1 MTDKTKGQPGF
12 SVHRLPSSY
21 PLTTQQ
27 QMMKDA
33 AQACGIRKGMSR
45 SELLEAM
52 SNCVPQYFEKLNVER
67 KLQKGEAMPNEGK
80 KAIKVYHSP
89 HCESCHQIAD
99 LLTKGKF
106 ESNIKGDVP
115 VDLIDVTS
123 EEGFKEIGKEG
134 VDSVPTARY
143 DGKVCKLGVDEKL
156 GVVVIECD
164 VPLEDQAEAPAPNPE
179 V

>member
-21 PLTTQQ
+21 KLTTQQ

-33 AQACGIRKGMSR
+33 AQACGIKKGMSR

-52 SNCVPQYFEKLNVER
+52 SNCVPQFFKQ
-67 KLQKGEAMPNEGK
+67 QKGEAMPSEGK

-89 HCESCHQIAD
+89 HCESCHQVAD

-143 DGKVCKLGVDEKL
+143 DGKVCKLGVDEEL

-164 VPLEDQAEAPAPNPE
+164 VPPEDQAEVPAPNPE